1 MVGIV
6 MNWLS
11 VAGFSVSCAIIL
23 SASSVAAQSG
33 TDLRH
38 DKADIFMA
46 RYADCIIRDKKTR
59 PVASQFVRS
68 IPNTAEYVDLA
79 SKASNSKCLSVDAS
93 RPGSVTMMIIQP
105 DVFRGALYPA
115 LYRLQFRKAPDL
127 GLIKDLPPLKLADE
141 FNGPV
146 AALPASY
153 RPERALGDC
162 VARSSPVAAH
172 VLLISRPWSSQD
184 TGATEQLKPAIASCL
199 GEGKTISLTRRALRA
214 YIGEAMFKLVS
225 ASPKA

>member
-1 MVGIV
+1 MKRLG
-6 MNWLS
+6 
-11 VAGFSVSCAIIL
+11 VARFSEACAIIL
-23 SASSVAAQSG
+23 SASAVAAQSE
-33 TDLRH
+33 TDLPH
-38 DKADIFMA
+38 DKADVFVA
-46 RYADCIIRDKKTR
+46 KYADCIIRDKKTR
-59 PVASQFVRS
+59 LVASQFVRS
-68 IPNTAEYVDLA
+68 IPNTAEYIDLA

-115 LYRLQFRKAPDL
+115 LYRLQFRKVPDL
-127 GLIKDLPPLKLADE
+127 GLIKDLPGLNLASE
-141 FNGPV
+141 FNGPL
-146 AALPASY
+146 AGLPATY

-172 VLLISRPWSSQD
+172 VLLISRPWSLQD
-184 TGATEQLKPAIASCL
+184 TGAAEQLKPAIASCL
-199 GEGKTISLTRRALRA
+199 GEGKTIRLTRRALRA